1 MANIKGLVSI
11 STIIACYHIN
21 GDLCGDSCKV
31 SDINSIEFENFEKLT
46 DDKKNE
52 VIEAISK
59 IKEFGIPDANKV
71 KNECIVFKSTNVWQ
85 PNVLF
90 IFLLKENIYKDH
102 TDKKIKRCIKQI
114 DGKNIFLIVGGIIPG
129 SPNHSKPVPFP
140 TDEYTISKVNG
151 NGNKYKFEITIPGV
165 GGNQTGTRIPYG
177 RGDLNGMGS
186 FGGMATGMSTRTG
199 MSGGFP
205 SMSRPGTN
213 PSSSIR
219 GTTTNTTTNNNI
231 NNDDDNINS
240 LS

>member
-46 DDKKNE
+46 DAKKNE
-52 VIEAISK
+52 IIEAISK

-71 KNECIVFKSTNVWQ
+71 KDKCIVFKNTNVWQ

-102 TDKKIKRCIKQI
+102 TDEKIKRCIKQI
-114 DGKNIFLIVGGIIPG
+114 DGKNIFLIVGGIIPS

-165 GGNQTGTRIPYG
+165 GGNPTGM
-177 RGDLNGMGS
+177 GMHGCVDTSGIGS

-199 MSGGFP
+199 MSDGFP
-205 SMSRPGTN
+205 SMSQPGTK
-213 PSSSIR
+213 SSSFR
-219 GTTTNTTTNNNI
+219 GNTTS
-231 NNDDDNINS
+231 NDDDLDLYS
-240 LS
+240 